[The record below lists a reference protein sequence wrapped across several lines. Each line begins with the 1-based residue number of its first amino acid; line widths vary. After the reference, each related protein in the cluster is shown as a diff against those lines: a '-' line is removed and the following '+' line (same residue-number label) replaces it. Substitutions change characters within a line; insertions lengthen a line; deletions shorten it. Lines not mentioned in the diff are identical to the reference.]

1 MDSIWNSA
9 PPPTPRQLC
18 NRSSEILFQYSTQLP
33 SFLRA
38 SSSTSWTFH
47 SYNPLSMSEALHF
60 ICLSISSCQ
69 DGNQIL
75 GLEPSTNWQPYAC
88 LNEHQISQIHFKLM
102 THGDHFLFVLDLLKD
117 IPRSN
122 FSWPQSLHDSMP

>member
-9 PPPTPRQLC
+9 PHPQLC

-38 SSSTSWTFH
+38 SSSISWTFH

-69 DGNQIL
+69 DCNQVL
-75 GLEPSTNWQPYAC
+75 GLEPSTNWQSYAC
-88 LNEHQISQIHFKLM
+88 LNEHQIS
-102 THGDHFLFVLDLLKD
+102 
-117 IPRSN
+117 
-122 FSWPQSLHDSMP
+122 